1 MAMNNVLTYDKTKRQ
16 TDPLSGGLTD
26 YYMKNL
32 QGGGVTDATRA
43 KWAEM
48 DDATGAAGAQ
58 LKQDAVSPGMFGQ
71 GAASRAGQMANNS
84 VMQQVA
90 ANKLKQAQ
98 MAGDASDKA
107 VAGAQSWQNQQN
119 VQSDADRQFAYSA
132 ARDIGDTVTQAG
144 MSKSSLGQQGYDYTD
159 YGASQLDEQAKQQA
173 ADAQWYKDAQKE
185 QWQIQKDQ
193 NALAAKQ
200 AQESY
205 DNDPMNFAKRK
216 VSEAHDMLG
225 RMWKRW

>member
-1 MAMNNVLTYDKTKRQ
+1 MANNVLTYDKTKRQ
-16 TDPLSGGLTD
+16 TDPLAGGLTD

-32 QGGGVTDATRA
+32 QGGGITDATRA

-71 GAASRAGQMANNS
+71 GAATRASQGADNE
-84 VMQQVA
+84 VMKRVA
-90 ANKLKQAQ
+90 ANKLAQAQ
-98 MAGDASDKA
+98 MAGDASEKA
-107 VAGAQSWQNQQN
+107 IVGAQSWQGQQS

-144 MSKSSLGQQGYDYTD
+144 LGKESLGQQGYDYTD
-159 YGASQLDEQAKQQA
+159 YGQKALEDQAAQNA
-173 ADAQWYKDAQKE
+173 ADAQWFKDAQKE

-200 AQESY
+200 AQQSY

-216 VSEAHDMLG
+216 VGEVNDMLG